1 MINYCIINT
10 ICIMEANMVHLDLL
24 KSRKAE
30 LLEKTA
36 KVRQNVSTIVD
47 EGSFVEFNS
56 FSFAKNEFYDKSV
69 DGLGVLTGYATV
81 DGYPVYVVA
90 QNKNV
95 LNGGISKANADK
107 IVECLSKAYSQELP
121 VIYFLESQGVQ
132 VGEGVAVLE
141 GISTL
146 LSASNSIKEVAP
158 QIVIATGDVLGSVSL
173 LASNADFVFAV
184 NGACISYAS
193 PTVIS
198 ASKVDG
204 SKESVANAKN
214 SVKTFDVKSL
224 EDAKTKITH
233 ILNVLPRFSGYEVD
247 TVDDFM
253 RGAPNLNNGADA
265 ESLIDATFDNGEFIK
280 MNEGYA
286 NSVVTGIGRVGGIS
300 TAGIVFDGG
309 EKGVDITLDVV
320 IKIKNFANFA
330 SDNKLPVVMLVNT
343 NGIKIDDDASNSPVT
358 VEFMN
363 MLYNL
368 SSLKRVTVVYGK
380 AIGLGYAFASKS
392 LGSDYNYA
400 FAGAKI
406 SLLDDFAGISATFGT
421 VDPEEINKL
430 SSKYLEEQDGFNS
443 AKLGC
448 IDNII
453 EPENVRQ
460 YVISALQMIL

>member
-1 MINYCIINT
+1 
-10 ICIMEANMVHLDLL
+10 MVQLDLL

-30 LLEKTA
+30 LYEKTA
-36 KVRQNVSTIVD
+36 EVRKNISSIVD
-47 EGSFVEFNS
+47 EGSFVEFNAFS
-56 FSFAKNEFYDKSV
+56 FSKNEFYDMTV
-69 DGLGVLTGYATV
+69 DGLGVVTGYATV

-95 LNGGISKANADK
+95 LGGSLSKSNADK
-107 IVECLSKAYSQELP
+107 IAECLSKAYDQELP

-146 LSASNSIKEVAP
+146 LSASNAIKDVAP
-158 QIVIATGDVLGSVSL
+158 QFVIATGDVLGSTAL
-173 LASNADFVFAV
+173 LASNADFAFAV
-184 NGACISYAS
+184 NNACISYAS
-193 PTVIS
+193 PLVIS
-198 ASKVDG
+198 ASKNGADK
-204 SKESVANAKN
+204 SSVANAKN
-214 SVKTFDVKSL
+214 GVKTFDVKTL
-224 EDAKTKITH
+224 EEAKAKILQ
-233 ILNVLPRFSGYEVD
+233 ILNVLPRFSGYEID
-247 TVDDFM
+247 CQDDLM
-253 RGAPNLNNGADA
+253 RGTPALNAGADVD
-265 ESLIDATFDNGEFIK
+265 SLILATFDNGAFVK

-286 NSVVTGIGRVGGIS
+286 CDVITGIGRVGGIS
-300 TAGIVFDGG
+300 TAGIIFGGG
-309 EKGVDITLDVV
+309 EDGVDLTLDVV
-320 IKIKNFANFA
+320 LKIKNFATFA
-330 SDNKLPVVMLVNT
+330 EDNGLPVIMYLNA
-343 NGIKIDDDASNSPVT
+343 NGIKADDTTSNSPVM

-368 SSLKRVTVVYGK
+368 SKLKRVTVVYGK
-380 AIGLGYAFASKS
+380 AIGLGYAFASKA

-406 SLLDDFAGISATFGT
+406 SLLDGFAGISATFGT
-421 VDPEEINKL
+421 IDPDKIQEV